1 MKTITVK
8 GIGKVSAP
16 VDTVE
21 LSFRLW
27 AKDKDYSQALDAAA
41 KKVDA
46 LEKALAEAGFSAED
60 YQTTGFHVNAE
71 YEGVHDEKGV
81 YRNVFSGYVC
91 SYEQQLRFAFGT
103 VRIGEALNAVA
114 ESKAQPELNVS
125 FTVKSPEELQTALLE
140 NAAENAKQRAQI
152 LCRASGVRLG
162 ELQKIEYDFSHLNFR
177 SNTMMDMEC
186 AAPMMAAQAK
196 RSMANNLRPQDI
208 DLQDSAVFVWEIL

>member
-8 GIGKVSAP
+8 GIGQISAP

-27 AKDKDYSQALDAAA
+27 AKDKDYGKALDAAA

-46 LEKALAEAGFSAED
+46 LEKALTAAGFAPED
-60 YQTTGFHVNAE
+60 YQTTGFHVNTE
-71 YEGVHDEKGV
+71 YEGVRDENGEF
-81 YRNVFSGYVC
+81 RNVFSGYVC

-103 VRIGEALNAVA
+103 IRIGQALDAVA
-114 ESKAQPELNVS
+114 ASKSQPELNVG
-125 FTVKSPEELQTALLE
+125 FTVKSPEALQDALLE
-140 NAAENAKQRAQI
+140 SAAENAKKRAEV
-152 LCRASGVRLG
+152 LCRASEVRLG
-162 ELQKIEYDFSHLNFR
+162 ELQKIEYDFSHLDFR
-177 SNTMMDMEC
+177 SATMMDMDC
-186 AAPMMAAQAK
+186 AAPMMAGRAK